1 MDNCSCAFSSSLSF
15 LEINATGFNYQNE
28 DEKVTLSFPSALH
41 KGKRGLHLA
50 KLLVVPAFEKSYHHC
65 C

>member
-1 MDNCSCAFSSSLSF
+1 MLWQSSSLFSFF

-28 DEKVTLSFPSALH
+28 DEKVTLSFPSALQ
-41 KGKRGLHLA
+41 KGKTGLHLA
-50 KLLVVPAFEKSYHHC
+50 LLLVVPAFETLFHHHC